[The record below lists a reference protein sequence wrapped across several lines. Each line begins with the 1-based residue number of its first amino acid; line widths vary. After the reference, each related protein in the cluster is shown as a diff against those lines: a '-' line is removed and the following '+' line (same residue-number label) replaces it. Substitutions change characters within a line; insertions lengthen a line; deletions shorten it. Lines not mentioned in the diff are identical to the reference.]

1 MNTEQ
6 LKYFMEFAFYGTAE
20 KTAAQLGVSRS
31 SVSRNI
37 KKLEEELG
45 SKLFTAGVQGIVL
58 TREGDL
64 CLKYARKI
72 LKIEDDLR
80 FDVAGAEQY
89 HGKIDIAMGASRSQD
104 TLLYVLPEF
113 NRRYPNVSV
122 QIHEM
127 CTRDIYNWLLERRL
141 DFAVVSCDHIPQ
153 GFTYDHLMT
162 EHLVLVAPMD
172 DRFAKN
178 CCYYKNG
185 KAYVDIKKFK
195 DQSFILGY
203 ATQRSRGVSDQ
214 VFKGAGFDPHIIL
227 RTSNNFNAAMLA
239 YSGLGYTLVTES
251 CTVREKNY
259 VPHYFLEPEEKI
271 SWPIGVASLTKN
283 PLSHAAYQLQ
293 LLIRELLGDK

>member
-45 SKLFTAGVQGIVL
+45 SKLFTAGIQGIVL

-89 HGKIDIAMGASRSQD
+89 HGKIDISMVASRSQD

-113 NRRYPNVSV
+113 NRRYPNV
-122 QIHEM
+122 
-127 CTRDIYNWLLERRL
+127 
-141 DFAVVSCDHIPQ
+141 
-153 GFTYDHLMT
+153 
-162 EHLVLVAPMD
+162 
-172 DRFAKN
+172 
-178 CCYYKNG
+178 
-185 KAYVDIKKFK
+185 
-195 DQSFILGY
+195 
-203 ATQRSRGVSDQ
+203 
-214 VFKGAGFDPHIIL
+214 
-227 RTSNNFNAAMLA
+227 
-239 YSGLGYTLVTES
+239 
-251 CTVREKNY
+251 
-259 VPHYFLEPEEKI
+259 
-271 SWPIGVASLTKN
+271 
-283 PLSHAAYQLQ
+283 
-293 LLIRELLGDK
+293 

>member
-89 HGKIDIAMGASRSQD
+89 RYCNGSQPFQGYVVICASGIQ
-104 TLLYVLPEF
+104 PE
-113 NRRYPNVSV
+113 
-122 QIHEM
+122 
-127 CTRDIYNWLLERRL
+127 
-141 DFAVVSCDHIPQ
+141 IP
-153 GFTYDHLMT
+153 
-162 EHLVLVAPMD
+162 
-172 DRFAKN
+172 
-178 CCYYKNG
+178 
-185 KAYVDIKKFK
+185 
-195 DQSFILGY
+195 
-203 ATQRSRGVSDQ
+203 
-214 VFKGAGFDPHIIL
+214 
-227 RTSNNFNAAMLA
+227 
-239 YSGLGYTLVTES
+239 
-251 CTVREKNY
+251 
-259 VPHYFLEPEEKI
+259 
-271 SWPIGVASLTKN
+271 
-283 PLSHAAYQLQ
+283 
-293 LLIRELLGDK
+293 